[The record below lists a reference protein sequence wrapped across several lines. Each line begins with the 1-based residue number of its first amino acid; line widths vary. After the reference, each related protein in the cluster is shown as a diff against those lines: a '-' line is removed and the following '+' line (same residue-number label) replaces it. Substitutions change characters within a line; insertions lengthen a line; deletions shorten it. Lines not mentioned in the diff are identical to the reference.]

1 MIHCDHLTG
10 HDLARNGVIKVVRK
24 DLGAKR
30 TRLYGCERPDGPVI
44 ALSKVLFEHRRER
57 GDEIHDVWADVE
69 AVRGPTVMLTQFD
82 STGTGDGYEDH
93 DDAWRVVNLRTGSSY
108 AFWTYRNDSALEE
121 SSEYDLGVPKVK
133 LLDGRGGLAVS
144 YNDTDTKRSFIAV
157 FDPRGKR
164 TVLDRG
170 PEAQVATRSL
180 TLEGRRL
187 TWRSGG
193 VERSAQMPS

>member
-24 DLGAKR
+24 NLGAGR
-30 TRLYGCERPDGPVI
+30 TRLYGCERPDGPVRV
-44 ALSKVLFEHRRER
+44 LSKVLFEHRIEQ
-57 GDEIHDVWADVE
+57 GDLIHDVWADVE

-82 STGTGDGYEDH
+82 STGTGGGYEDH
-93 DDAWRVVNLRTGSSY
+93 DDASRVVNVRTGISY
-108 AFWTYRNDSALEE
+108 AFWTYRNDSNAEE
-121 SSEYDLGVPKVK
+121 EHEYDLGVPKVQ

-144 YNDTDTKRSFIAV
+144 YFDTDTKRSFIAV

-170 PEAQVATRSL
+170 PAAQVATRSL
-180 TLEGRRL
+180 KLDGRRL
-187 TWRSGG
+187 TWVSGG
-193 VERSAQMPS
+193 VERSATMPR